1 MKELSVFIDESGDF
15 DLKSAHS
22 PFYIFT
28 LVFHDQS
35 IDINHDIKQLDQHLD
50 EKKFK
55 YHAIHTAPLIRK
67 EPPYQNYSIEDRKV
81 LFNQMYHFTRQTNIQ
96 YKSFCYV
103 KKNYEHKDKLISTMA
118 RDLSS
123 FLRENLPY
131 YYSFDKI
138 KIYYDNGQNEI
149 SNILNISFNTLFS
162 DVEIKRVNPIDY
174 KLFQVADFICTV
186 ELLSKKYD
194 ENILSNSEKHFF
206 KNLKEIKTIIKT
218 IRKKT
223 Y

>member
-103 KKNYEHKDKLISTMA
+103 KRNYEHKDKLISTMA

-123 FLRENLPY
+123 FLRENLSY
-131 YYSFDKI
+131 YCSFDKI
-138 KIYYDNGQNEI
+138 KIYYDNKAAFIGALSLYVDGKHLCNLPI
-149 SNILNISFNTLFS
+149 VSTGVNNYYNDSNYAEVQVYLGEGDHQF
-162 DVEIKRVNPIDY
+162 EIKYMSFDNVYLD
-174 KLFQVADFICTV
+174 KLVVSNANR
-186 ELLSKKYD
+186 LLES
-194 ENILSNSEKHFF
+194 
-206 KNLKEIKTIIKT
+206 
-218 IRKKT
+218 
-223 Y
+223 